1 MNPSRL
7 FIERPVATLLLMLGV
22 LLSGLMAYRLLPQS
36 ALPQVDY
43 PTIQVVTMYPGASP
57 DVMATAVTAPLERQF
72 GSMTGLSQM
81 FSSSSAGSSVITL
94 QFALHLS
101 LDEAEQYVQASINA
115 AANYLPTDLPAPPV
129 FSKVNPADTAV
140 LTLAVS
146 DESLALPDLQ
156 DVVETRL
163 VQKISQVSGVGLV
176 SVGGGNRPAVRI
188 RAYPQ
193 ALAAYGISFET
204 LRTAIAA
211 ANSNQAKGNIDG
223 TYLSIALD
231 ANSQLKKASEYR
243 TQIVAIRN
251 GTPVRLGDVAE
262 VTDDVENRYLGA
274 WVNQKPVIL
283 LSIQRQ
289 PGANVIEV
297 VDRIQA
303 LLPELKATIASNI
316 QIEVI
321 SDRTTSIRNAIH
333 DVQLELML
341 AIALVIMVIF
351 LFLKTLAGT
360 LIPSLAVPL
369 SLLGTFSVMYF
380 AGFSVNNLTLMA
392 LTIATGFV
400 VDDAIVMIENISR
413 HIEEGASPMQAA
425 LQGSREIGFTIISLT
440 FSLIAVL
447 IPLLFMQDIVGRLF
461 REFASTLAIAIL
473 ISGIVSLTLTPM
485 LSARLL
491 KRADARNTAAWQRW
505 LEQRFTALTNGYA
518 RSLRWVLAH
527 QALALAVT
535 LVTLLLTFWLV
546 WWVPKGFFPIQD
558 NGLIQAAIEAPQSWS
573 FRQVS
578 EKHHAIVEQ
587 LLQDDDVDS
596 ISSVVGVDGINK
608 TLNEGRLL
616 IKLKSLEQRKTRIQQ
631 VIDRL
636 QQRVPEDQGFTLR
649 MQPVQDLTVETRT
662 GPTSYQLTA
671 VSLDA
676 TALQQA
682 LPTLVHALQQLPSLK
697 EVTSSEKSAGLKLYV
712 EVNRDAAS
720 RLGISMSAIDDVLYS
735 AYGQRF
741 VSTIFTQTNQYRV
754 VLEAHAS
761 TDVGIQSLAQLYV
774 TNAAGEAVPLSTIAQ
789 FSERVGDL
797 LIHRQDQFPAAVVY
811 FNVAE
816 GVSLGEAVSAI
827 EAATAK
833 LELPSTVQLG
843 FQGAA
848 NAFRAALD
856 NELLLVVAALITM
869 YIVLGVLYESFV
881 HPLTILSTLPSASV
895 GALLAL
901 SVSGQSLTI
910 IAIIGIVLLIGIVQK
925 NAIMMI
931 DFALDAERAH
941 GSPPSHAIYQAS
953 LLRFRPILM
962 TTLAALLS
970 ALPLMFS
977 HGTGAELRQPLGIVM
992 VGGLLFSQVLT
1003 LYTTPVIYLTFDR
1016 LADRFRHRHVH
1027 IAQSVTTALEKP

>member
-1 MNPSRL
+1 MNPSRI
-7 FIERPVATLLLMLGV
+7 FIERPVATLLLMLAI

-81 FSSSSAGSSVITL
+81 FSSSSAGASVITL

-115 AANYLPTDLPAPPV
+115 ADNYLPTDLPAPPV
-129 FSKVNPADTAV
+129 FNKVNPADAAV

-146 DESLALPDLQ
+146 DETLSLPDLQ
-156 DVVETRL
+156 DLVETRL

-176 SVGGGNRPAVRI
+176 SVGGGNRPAVRV

-193 ALAAYGISFET
+193 ALAAYGISFEA
-204 LRTAIAA
+204 LRLAIAA
-211 ANSNQAKGNIDG
+211 SNSNQAKGNIDG
-223 TYLSIALD
+223 TFLSIALD

-243 TQIVAIRN
+243 TQIIAIRN
-251 GTPVRLGDVAE
+251 GTPVRLSDVAE
-262 VTDDVENRYLGA
+262 VTDDVENPYLGA
-274 WVNQKPVIL
+274 WVNQRPVIL

-289 PGANVIEV
+289 PGANVIDV
-297 VDRIQA
+297 VDRIQS
-303 LLPELKATIASNI
+303 LLPELKATIASDI
-316 QIEVI
+316 QIDVI
-321 SDRTTSIRNAIH
+321 SDRTTSIRSAIH
-333 DVQLELML
+333 DVQFELML
-341 AIALVIMVIF
+341 AIGLVIMVIF
-351 LFLKTLAGT
+351 LFLRTLSGT

-425 LQGSREIGFTIISLT
+425 LDGSREIGFTIISLT

-447 IPLLFMQDIVGRLF
+447 IPLLFMQDVVGRLF

-491 KRADARNTAAWQRW
+491 KPVDPGRTRGWQQW
-505 LEQRFTALTNGYA
+505 VEQRFNALTNAYG
-518 RSLRWVLAH
+518 RSLNWVLAH
-527 QALALAVT
+527 QPLALAVT
-535 LVTLLLTFWLV
+535 LITVLLTFLLV
-546 WWVPKGFFPIQD
+546 WWIPKGFFPTQD
-558 NGLIQAAIEAPQSWS
+558 NGLIQAVIEAPQSWS

-578 EKHHAIVEQ
+578 EKHHAMVESI
-587 LLQDDDVDS
+587 LQDPDVANV
-596 ISSVVGVDGINK
+596 SSVVGVDGINK
-608 TLNEGRLL
+608 TLNESRLL
-616 IKLKSLEQRKTRIQQ
+616 IALKPIAQRTARVPEIIERIQQ
-631 VIDRL
+631 
-636 QQRVPEDQGFTLR
+636 QVPDDQGFSIS

-676 TALQQA
+676 EALHQSIPKLVDA
-682 LPTLVHALQQLPSLK
+682 LEKLPALSDVSSSDK
-697 EVTSSEKSAGLKLYV
+697 TSGLKAYV
-712 EVNRDAAS
+712 EVDRDAAS
-720 RLGISMSAIDDVLYS
+720 RLGISMAAIDDVLYS

-741 VSTIFTQTNQYRV
+741 ISTIFTQTNQYRV
-754 VLEAHAS
+754 VLEANTNPDAGLHA
-761 TDVGIQSLAQLYV
+761 LEQLYV
-774 TNAAGEAVPLSTIAQ
+774 TSAAGESIPLSVIARL
-789 FSERVGDL
+789 SEGSGSLVV
-797 LIHRQDQFPAAVVY
+797 HRQDQFPAAVVY
-811 FNVAE
+811 FNVAS
-816 GVSLGEAVSAI
+816 GVSLGEAVTAI
-827 EAATAK
+827 ESATAK
-833 LELPSTVQLG
+833 LGLPSTVQLG

-848 NAFRAALD
+848 LAFRAALD
-856 NELLLVVAALITM
+856 NELLLVIAAIITM
-869 YIVLGVLYESFV
+869 YIVLGVLYESYV

-901 SVSGQSLTI
+901 FISGHSLTI

-931 DFALDAERAH
+931 DFALDAERLHSNQA
-941 GSPPSHAIYQAS
+941 PQAIYQAA

-962 TTLAALLS
+962 TTFAALLS

-977 HGTGAELRQPLGIVM
+977 QGTGSELRQPLGIVM

-1003 LYTTPVIYLTFDR
+1003 LYTTPVIYLSFDR
-1016 LADRFRHRHVH
+1016 LSRRFKRNPPAPLRS
-1027 IAQSVTTALEKP
+1027 ATPLEKS

>member
-7 FIERPVATLLLMLGV
+7 FIERPVATLLLMLGI

-81 FSSSSAGSSVITL
+81 FSSSSAGASVITL

-115 AANYLPTDLPAPPV
+115 AANYLPADLPAPPV
-129 FSKVNPADTAV
+129 FNKVNPADAAV

-146 DESLALPDLQ
+146 DATLSLPDLQ
-156 DVVETRL
+156 DLVETRL

-176 SVGGGNRPAVRI
+176 SVGGGHRPAVRVS
-188 RAYPQ
+188 ANPH
-193 ALAAYGISFET
+193 ALAAYGIGFET

-223 TYLSIALD
+223 THLSIALD

-243 TQIVAIRN
+243 AQIIAIKN
-251 GTPVRLGDVAE
+251 GIPVRLGDVAE
-262 VTDDVENRYLGA
+262 VTDGVENPYLGA
-274 WVNQKPVIL
+274 WVNQRPVIL

-297 VDRIQA
+297 VDRIHA
-303 LLPELKATIASNI
+303 LLPELKATIASDI
-316 QIEVI
+316 QIDVI
-321 SDRTTSIRNAIH
+321 SDRTTSIRSAIH
-333 DVQLELML
+333 DVQFELML

-351 LFLKTLAGT
+351 LFLRTLSGT

-380 AGFSVNNLTLMA
+380 AGFSINNLTLMA

-413 HIEEGASPMQAA
+413 HIEAGKSPMQAA

-447 IPLLFMQDIVGRLF
+447 IPLLFMQDVVGRLF

-491 KRADARNTAAWQRW
+491 TRLDERNTSGWQQWIER
-505 LEQRFTALTNGYA
+505 QFNKLTEHYG
-518 RSLRWVLAH
+518 RTLSWVLSH
-527 QALALAVT
+527 QALALAIT
-535 LVTLLLTFWLV
+535 FLTLLLTFLLV
-546 WWVPKGFFPIQD
+546 WWIPKGFFPIQD
-558 NGLIQAAIEAPQSWS
+558 NGLIQATIEAPQTWS
-573 FRQVS
+573 FKQVS
-578 EKHHAIVEQ
+578 EKHHAIVDSI
-587 LLQDDDVDS
+587 LQDPDVAS
-596 ISSVVGVDGINK
+596 VSSVVGVDGINK
-608 TLNEGRLL
+608 TLNESRLL
-616 IKLKSLEQRKTRIQQ
+616 IALKPVSERKARLQEVITRIQQ
-631 VIDRL
+631 H
-636 QQRVPEDQGFTLR
+636 VPEDQGFAIS

-676 TALQQA
+676 EVLHESMPKLVDALEKLPA
-682 LPTLVHALQQLPSLK
+682 LTDVS
-697 EVTSSEKSAGLKLYV
+697 SSEKNSGLKAYV
-712 EVNRDAAS
+712 EVDRDAAS
-720 RLGISMSAIDDVLYS
+720 RLGISIATVDDVLYS

-741 VSTIFTQTNQYRV
+741 ISTIFTQTNQYRV
-754 VLEAHAS
+754 VLEAGTDADAGIHALEQ
-761 TDVGIQSLAQLYV
+761 VYV
-774 TNAAGEAVPLSTIAQ
+774 TSASGQSVPLSVIAHL
-789 FSERVGDL
+789 SERSGS
-797 LIHRQDQFPAAVVY
+797 LIVHRQDQFPAAVVY
-811 FNVAE
+811 FNVVN
-816 GVSLGEAVSAI
+816 GVSLGEAVTAI
-827 EAATAK
+827 ESATAA
-833 LELPSTVQLG
+833 LRLPSTVQLG

-848 NAFRAALD
+848 SAFRAALD
-856 NELLLVVAALITM
+856 NELVLVIAAIITM
-869 YIVLGVLYESFV
+869 YIVLGVLYESYV

-901 SVSGQSLTI
+901 FISGHSLTI

-931 DFALDAERAH
+931 DFALDAERQH
-941 GSPPSHAIYQAS
+941 HSQPSHAIYQAA

-962 TTLAALLS
+962 TTFAALLS

-977 HGTGAELRQPLGIVM
+977 HGTGSELRQPLGIVM

-1003 LYTTPVIYLTFDR
+1003 LYTTPVIYLAFDR
-1016 LADRFRHRHVH
+1016 LARRFKHN
-1027 IAQSVTTALEKP
+1027 ATVTASGTLPERS